1 MLKISMVLFI
11 IIEEVFETIFK
22 NLLNLKII
30 VHVYHNIKFIYFF
43 LFTYNPSITELINLC
58 V

>member
-30 VHVYHNIKFIYFF
+30 LHVYQNNKFIIFF
-43 LFTYNPSITELINLC
+43 IHIQSLNY
-58 V
+58 